1 MQYAPARELLHFI
14 KNSPTCYHVT
24 ENIRQKLLANG
35 YTELS
40 ERERWE
46 AAPGGK
52 YFVRRNGSSTIAF
65 RVPEMIDGGFAM
77 AAAHSD
83 SPAFRLK
90 EHPDRRSAHYVQLS
104 TEKYGGML
112 MSTWFDRPLSV
123 AGRVFVRANG
133 EIVEKL
139 VSVDR
144 DLLVIPNVA
153 IHMNRT
159 ANDGMKYLANID
171 TLPLLGGKDSG
182 GILPIVAKAADVA
195 ENDILGSDLFLYCRG
210 EGTLLGENEEYILSP
225 KLDDLECACGCL
237 EGFLAA
243 KESGNIAVCCIFDN
257 EEVGSSTKQGAGS
270 TFLRDTLR
278 RIALCLGK
286 DEQELQMMLARS
298 FLVSADNAHAQ
309 HPNHGEYADP
319 DNCPYMNEGVVIKFN
334 ANQRYATDG
343 RSCAIV
349 RAVCENAGVPV
360 SVMASGMGMPSIGIY
375 SYELF
380 TQYDVESIIRV
391 GSAGALQKDL
401 KLGDVVAGMGA
412 CTNSNYAAQYGLGG
426 TFAPIADF
434 QLLSAAVESAKE
446 LGVRMDVGNLYSSD
460 TFYDA
465 SNPSLKWA
473 DMGVLAIEMEAAAL
487 YCNAAY
493 TKKRGLSLCSISDN
507 ILTGEELSPEARQT
521 SFTAMMKI
529 ALETAVK
536 MAAESKK

>member
-1 MQYAPARELLHFI
+1 MPTPHNSAKKGDFARTVLMPGDPLRAKFI
-14 KNSPTCYHVT
+14 AETFLDEP
-24 ENIRQKLLANG
+24 KLVNNVRGVQG
-35 YTELS
+35 YT
-40 ERERWE
+40 
-46 AAPGGK
+46 
-52 YFVRRNGSSTIAF
+52 
-65 RVPEMIDGGFAM
+65 
-77 AAAHSD
+77 
-83 SPAFRLK
+83 
-90 EHPDRRSAHYVQLS
+90 
-104 TEKYGGML
+104 
-112 MSTWFDRPLSV
+112 
-123 AGRVFVRANG
+123 
-133 EIVEKL
+133 
-139 VSVDR
+139 
-144 DLLVIPNVA
+144 
-153 IHMNRT
+153 
-159 ANDGMKYLANID
+159 
-171 TLPLLGGKDSG
+171 
-182 GILPIVAKAADVA
+182 
-195 ENDILGSDLFLYCRG
+195 
-210 EGTLLGENEEYILSP
+210 GTY
-225 KLDDLECACGCL
+225 K
-237 EGFLAA
+237 
-243 KESGNIAVCCIFDN
+243 
-257 EEVGSSTKQGAGS
+257 
-270 TFLRDTLR
+270 
-278 RIALCLGK
+278 
-286 DEQELQMMLARS
+286 
-298 FLVSADNAHAQ
+298 
-309 HPNHGEYADP
+309 
-319 DNCPYMNEGVVIKFN
+319 
-334 ANQRYATDG
+334 
-343 RSCAIV
+343 
-349 RAVCENAGVPV
+349 GVPV

-521 SFTAMMKI
+521 SFTAMMRI

>member
-1 MQYAPARELLHFI
+1 MQHAPARELLHFI

-46 AAPGGK
+46 VAPGGK

-65 RVPEMIDGGFAM
+65 RVPKTLNGGFAM

-210 EGTLLGENEEYILSP
+210 QGVTLGAHNEYVLSP
-225 KLDDLECACGCL
+225 RLDDLACAWGCL

-243 KESGNIAVCCIFDN
+243 RDTGALPVLCVFDN
-257 EEVGSSTKQGAGS
+257 EEVGSETKQGAAS
-270 TFLRDTLR
+270 AFLRDTLR
-278 RIALCLGK
+278 RITFALGH
-286 DEQELQMMLARS
+286 DEETFRTMLARS
-298 FLVSADNAHAQ
+298 FLLSADNAHAI
-309 HPNHGEYADP
+309 HPNHPEYSDG
-319 DNCPYMNEGVVIKFN
+319 DNCPRMNGGVVIKFN

-343 RSCAIV
+343 RSCALFRSI
-349 RAVCENAGVPV
+349 CEAADVPTQVMANRSDLPGGSTLGSIANTLVPV
-360 SVMASGMGMPSIGIY
+360 STVDIG
-375 SYELF
+375 LA
-380 TQYDVESIIRV
+380 QLAMH
-391 GSAGALQKDL
+391 SAWET
-401 KLGDVVAGMGA
+401 MGA
-412 CTNSNYAAQYGLGG
+412 EDCAHL
-426 TFAPIADF
+426 
-434 QLLSAAVESAKE
+434 
-446 LGVRMDVGNLYSSD
+446 
-460 TFYDA
+460 
-465 SNPSLKWA
+465 
-473 DMGVLAIEMEAAAL
+473 AAA
-487 YCNAAY
+487 
-493 TKKRGLSLCSISDN
+493 
-507 ILTGEELSPEARQT
+507 ARQT
-521 SFTAMMKI
+521 F
-529 ALETAVK
+529 ETVL
-536 MAAESKK
+536 

>member
-1 MQYAPARELLHFI
+1 MQHAPARELLHFI

-46 AAPGGK
+46 VAPGGK

-171 TLPLLGGKDSG
+171 TL
-182 GILPIVAKAADVA
+182 
-195 ENDILGSDLFLYCRG
+195 
-210 EGTLLGENEEYILSP
+210 
-225 KLDDLECACGCL
+225 
-237 EGFLAA
+237 
-243 KESGNIAVCCIFDN
+243 
-257 EEVGSSTKQGAGS
+257 
-270 TFLRDTLR
+270 R

-343 RSCAIV
+343 RSCAV
-349 RAVCENAGVPV
+349 FRAVCENAGVPTQ
-360 SVMASGMGMPSIGIY
+360 VMSNRSDLPG
-375 SYELF
+375 
-380 TQYDVESIIRV
+380 
-391 GSAGALQKDL
+391 GST
-401 KLGDVVAGMGA
+401 LG
-412 CTNSNYAAQYGLGG
+412 
-426 TFAPIADF
+426 
-434 QLLSAAVESAKE
+434 
-446 LGVRMDVGNLYSSD
+446 
-460 TFYDA
+460 
-465 SNPSLKWA
+465 
-473 DMGVLAIEMEAAAL
+473 
-487 YCNAAY
+487 
-493 TKKRGLSLCSISDN
+493 SISDTLVPVSTVD
-507 ILTGEELSPEARQT
+507 IGLPQL
-521 SFTAMMKI
+521 AMHSSW
-529 ALETAVK
+529 ETAGVQDYEFLIRA
-536 MAAESKK
+536 MTEYFGSAL

>member
-1 MQYAPARELLHFI
+1 MKKTLAKELLQFI
-14 KNSPTCYHVT
+14 EKSPSTYHVM
-24 ENIRQKLLANG
+24 ENVRARLLASG
-35 YTELS
+35 YTEL
-40 ERERWE
+40 EENARWSL
-46 AAPGGK
+46 AHGGK
-52 YFVRRNGSSTIAF
+52 YFLTRGGTSCIAF
-65 RVPEMIDGGFAM
+65 RVPEQTAHGFMLTAS
-77 AAAHSD
+77 HSD
-83 SPAFRLK
+83 SPSFKIK
-90 EHPDRRSAHYVQLS
+90 ENPERTAAGHYLQLS

-343 RSCAIV
+343 RSCAV
-349 RAVCENAGVPV
+349 FHAVCENAGVPTQ
-360 SVMASGMGMPSIGIY
+360 VMSNRSDLPG
-375 SYELF
+375 
-380 TQYDVESIIRV
+380 
-391 GSAGALQKDL
+391 GST
-401 KLGDVVAGMGA
+401 LG
-412 CTNSNYAAQYGLGG
+412 
-426 TFAPIADF
+426 
-434 QLLSAAVESAKE
+434 
-446 LGVRMDVGNLYSSD
+446 
-460 TFYDA
+460 
-465 SNPSLKWA
+465 
-473 DMGVLAIEMEAAAL
+473 
-487 YCNAAY
+487 
-493 TKKRGLSLCSISDN
+493 SISDTLVPVSTVD
-507 ILTGEELSPEARQT
+507 IGLPQL
-521 SFTAMMKI
+521 AMHSSW
-529 ALETAVK
+529 ETAGVQDYEFLIRA
-536 MAAESKK
+536 MTEYFGSAL